1 MAYYELSR
9 VKRSMVEA
17 LAAIMPNN
25 EATGQAI
32 PVHYAWPGS
41 QRQAPVH
48 VWFVGGR
55 TVSSPSTMRAGRKRR
70 DQTTTFDIV
79 VECNMKGPTL
89 DEFGVNVLQEQAD
102 QVVEEIV
109 GLIDEWIADNPQLGQ
124 TTSTDVPIDYAT
136 FDSSQLAHGPLDNG
150 CASIALCTVS
160 YRLRP
165 L

>member
-1 MAYYELSR
+1 MAYDQLSR
-9 VKRSMVEA
+9 VKRSMAEA
-17 LAAIMPNN
+17 LAEAMPNN
-25 EATGQAI
+25 ESTGHPI

-41 QRQAPVH
+41 AKQAPTH

-55 TVSSPSTMRAGRKRR
+55 TVSGPSTQKSGRKRR

-89 DEFGVNVLQEQAD
+89 DEFGVNVLQEKAD

-109 GLIDEWIADNPQLGQ
+109 GLIDEWIADNPLLGQ
-124 TTSTDVPIDYAT
+124 TTSSDVPV
-136 FDSSQLAHGPLDNG
+136 DSSRFEGWSLIHGPLDNG
-150 CASIALCTVS
+150 CASIGLCTVS